1 MPSFSDPGAGRT
13 CWRLPVLGCLFWPVD
28 ARASANPRTHPAA
41 PGTASPGQ
49 AAVKEPPGHAA
60 ARTGPGPSVGPGRPS
75 VGWPAR
81 RLAAAG
87 LPMRPTV
94 CAVGLS
100 CDRPAAGVVLGL
112 PAACCLLPAACC
124 LLPAAC
130 CLLPAAC
137 CLPSADV
144 WAAGLVVWPAAGAL
158 ARLLPFAVLVGE
170 GSVGVRG
177 VGGVARGGVRCGFRR
192 SGGLVV
198 FPWSSLYAA
207 VVPVSCL
214 LVFRPVC
221 GGAGVSGRWCAG
233 LCVCRGVWLS
243 ARRVGGWCAGRCW
256 CGGSGDADGVG
267 GAVAVF
273 VGCEGECHVFCGGS
287 VAAVVLVGVFGWGAA
302 GVGLVCVD
310 PGEQVF
316 GEEEL

>member
-137 CLPSADV
+137 RLLMCGPLVWWCGRPPVRWPVCCRLPFWSVRVLSVFGAWGESHGV
-144 WAAGLVVWPAAGAL
+144 GCGAGSGALGAGGVPLVESVRRCGACELPAGVPAGLWGCRCVGPVVCRFVCLSGCLAVCPAGGWVVC
-158 ARLLPFAVLVGE
+158 RSVLV
-170 GSVGVRG
+170 
-177 VGGVARGGVRCGFRR
+177 
-192 SGGLVV
+192 
-198 FPWSSLYAA
+198 W
-207 VVPVSCL
+207 
-214 LVFRPVC
+214 
-221 GGAGVSGRWCAG
+221 
-233 LCVCRGVWLS
+233 
-243 ARRVGGWCAGRCW
+243 
-256 CGGSGDADGVG
+256 GSGDADGVG